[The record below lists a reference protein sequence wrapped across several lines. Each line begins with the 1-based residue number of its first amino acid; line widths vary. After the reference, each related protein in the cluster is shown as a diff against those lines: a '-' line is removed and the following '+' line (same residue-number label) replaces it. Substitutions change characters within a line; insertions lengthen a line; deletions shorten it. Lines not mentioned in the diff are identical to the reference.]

1 MQCPGCAAKGGD
13 NSKDNLSLFPDDES
27 RGWCPVCQ
35 KAYNA
40 DGSKN
45 SGGAQTR
52 MKNTKDD
59 SGELLSVIQ
68 TYPIKALHDGLV
80 PVEIAEKYGVRCSVS
95 EETGDI
101 QKIYYPYKNPDGD
114 VVGYKLRTIPKGFA
128 VIGSV
133 VGLFGQQE
141 AKKGGR
147 MLTIVEGEKDL
158 TAVATMQAARNK
170 TYNLVSLPNGASVSG
185 VVDQVTRNELEF
197 ICAHELVVLF
207 FDNDKAGQAMAKAMA
222 ELICSQ
228 SRVKIITTDR
238 KDAFELLENGEE
250 EKFWIALNTT
260 SDFQPGGV
268 VMGSKLDRAM
278 LRLPK
283 KKGYSLPYEGLQKK
297 TQGLRKGEI
306 TTVTAAPGIGKSSFA
321 REICLHLATKHSLRV
336 VYVALET
343 PYDEAI
349 QYFIAMDQNIS
360 PWKLILNPKTLSDEK
375 WDESFTKLF
384 AGDDRLFAFDHWGSI
399 DADDLANKFNY
410 LAKALRADFICLD
423 HLSLTT
429 AGKDVDERKT
439 LDTTMERLTKLVVE
453 TGVGIINIVH
463 LRRSNAKSFNKGDE
477 VELTDVRGTSGIEA
491 MSWNLWALE
500 RDMQAEDGK
509 QDIVKIRVL
518 KSRLLGFTGIADH
531 LIYQHDTGR
540 LLPLQSGY

>member
-1 MQCPGCAAKGGD
+1 MQQRAKTKEDGLDVAA
-13 NSKDNLSLFPDDES
+13 
-27 RGWCPVCQ
+27 
-35 KAYNA
+35 
-40 DGSKN
+40 
-45 SGGAQTR
+45 
-52 MKNTKDD
+52 
-59 SGELLSVIQ
+59 IQ
-68 TYPIKALHDGLV
+68 TYPIRALHDGLV
-80 PVEIAEKYGVRCSVS
+80 PIEVCEKYGIRCSVS
-95 EETGDI
+95 EETGEVE
-101 QKIYYPYKNPDGD
+101 KIYYPYKSPDGD
-114 VVGYKLRTIPKGFA
+114 VVGYKVRMVPKGFA
-128 VIGSV
+128 VSGRIQ
-133 VGLFGQQE
+133 GLCGQYE
-141 AKKGGR
+141 AKKGGK

-158 TAVATMQAARNK
+158 TAVATMQHRRQK
-170 TYNLVSLPNGASVSG
+170 TYNIASLPNGANVAG
-185 VVDQVTRNELEF
+185 TVDQVTRNELEF
-197 ICAHELVVLF
+197 ICGHDLVVLF
-207 FDNDKAGQAMAKAMA
+207 LDNDKAGQATAKAMA

-228 SRVKIITTDR
+228 SRVKILVTDR
-238 KDAFELLENGEE
+238 KDAFELLENGED
-250 EKFWIALNTT
+250 EKFWIALSTT
-260 SDFQPGGV
+260 PDFQPGGV
-268 VMGSKLDRAM
+268 VMGSKVDRAA
-278 LRLPK
+278 LREPK

-306 TTVTAAPGIGKSSFA
+306 TTITAAPGIGKSSFA
-321 REICLHLATKHSLRV
+321 REVCLHMATQHNLRV

-349 QYFIAMDQNIS
+349 QYFVAMDQNIS
-360 PWKLILNPKTLSDEK
+360 PWKLILNPKCLSDER
-375 WDESFTKLF
+375 WDESFDKLF
-384 AGDDRLFAFDHWGSI
+384 AKDDKLFVFDHWGSI

-423 HLSLTT
+423 HLSMTT
-429 AGKDVDERKT
+429 AGKDTDERKT

-518 KSRLLGFTGIADH
+518 KSRLLGFTGVADY
-531 LIYQHDTGR
+531 LVYQHDTGR